1 VLAPAS
7 ILPCVQLGDV
17 VVLLHASR
25 YVRLV
30 RFVVAGGGVAGLAA
44 ALAVARA
51 GHEAIV
57 LERDAAGLNADPMSA
72 FEEPRRGIP
81 HYLQP
86 HTFLP
91 RGRRVLKDFAPDVLA
106 ALMEAGAE
114 PQDVA
119 ARLHGR
125 PEPGDEDLVYL
136 WVRRPIIEWALHRAA
151 ARESGIELRS
161 GMRIAGLSGEE
172 SPAVRAAGVALEGD
186 GTVVGDVVVDALGRY
201 RPPEGWRRPFLGQAD
216 CGALYYCR
224 YFRLR
229 DDVEHVDGG
238 AHNPLNPRGDL
249 GYMGFNTF
257 RGDNRTYA
265 VILLVPT
272 RDRELRVLRDERAWM
287 AACASMRPLD
297 LMTSSDYGVP
307 ITDVM
312 PMGGLLNVDC
322 TGADEGASRLVAV
335 GDALC
340 HTDPAFAY
348 GLSFALA
355 HAEALGRAAGQAGDE
370 DELVERYRSDV
381 IPEARERFAL
391 ACDTDDARTRR
402 WNGEPLDISR
412 RDGCYP
418 LFAFAAALTAAS
430 TDDLVLRRTIR
441 RIGLLDRTDVFDN
454 DRHLHDRI
462 ETILASSSAQMPPPA
477 GPPRDELLARIEAA
491 AA

>member
-1 VLAPAS
+1 MGRAAVRH
-7 ILPCVQLGDV
+7 VVGGR
-17 VVLLHASR
+17 VVLLQALR
-25 YVRLV
+25 YVRV
-30 RFVVAGGGVAGLAA
+30 MRFVVAGGGAAGLAA

-51 GHEAIV
+51 GHEATV
-57 LERDAAGLNADPMSA
+57 LERDAGGVNADPMSA
-72 FEEPRRGIP
+72 FAEPRRGIP
-81 HYLQP
+81 HFFQP

-91 RGRRVLKDFAPDVLA
+91 RGRRVLERVAPDVLA
-106 ALMEAGAE
+106 ALLEAGAE
-114 PQDVA
+114 TQDVA
-119 ARLHGR
+119 ARLHG
-125 PEPGDEDLVYL
+125 PSEPGDEDLVYV
-136 WVRRPIIEWALHRAA
+136 WVRRPVIEWALRRAA
-151 ARESGIELRS
+151 VREPGIDLRS
-161 GMRIAGLSGEE
+161 GVRIAGLVTEDSAG
-172 SPAVRAAGVALEGD
+172 RAAAVALEG
-186 GTVVGDVVVDALGRY
+186 GATVVGDVVVDALGRY
-201 RPPEGWRRPFLGQAD
+201 RPPAGWRRPFVKQAD

-229 DDVEHVDGG
+229 DDVDHLDGG
-238 AHNPLNPRGDL
+238 PRNPLNPRGDL

-272 RDRELRVLRDERAWM
+272 LDRQLRVLREERAWM

-297 LMTSSDYGVP
+297 VMTSGDYGVP

-322 TGADEGASRLVAV
+322 TGDDEGVSRRVAV

-355 HAEALGRAAGQAGDE
+355 HAEALARAAGQAGDA
-370 DELVERYRSDV
+370 DELVERYRGAV
-381 IPEARERFAL
+381 IAEARERFVL
-391 ACDTDDARTRR
+391 ARDTDDARTRR

-418 LFAFAAALTAAS
+418 LFAFAAALAAAPA
-430 TDDLVLRRTIR
+430 DDLVLRRTIR

-454 DRHLHDRI
+454 DRDLHERI
-462 ETILASSSAQMPPPA
+462 EAILASPPADSPPPA
-477 GPPRDELLARIEAA
+477 GPPRDELLARINAA